1 MSNITKIALDARDL
15 EHPKPLELAMKAL
28 RDLDEENYFYMIH
41 RKNPIP
47 LLDLASEQ
55 NFQVL
60 NKEDDNGDWHILI
73 CKTHDIDLS
82 EFLTDSPVKE

>member
-1 MSNITKIALDARDL
+1 MTDLKKIALDAREL

-28 RDLDEENYFYMIH
+28 RELNENNYFYMIH

-60 NKEDDNGDWHILI
+60 NIEDSNGNWHILI
-73 CKTHDIDLS
+73 SKTDNIDLNALIS
-82 EFLTDSPVKE
+82 EYPEE

>member
-1 MSNITKIALDARDL
+1 MSTIKKIALDARDL

-28 RDLDEENYFYMIH
+28 RELDDESYFYMIH

-60 NKEDDNGDWHILI
+60 NKEDANGDWHILI
-73 CKTHDIDLS
+73 CKTEEIDLDT
-82 EFLTDSPVKE
+82 LVTDSPSKE

>member
-1 MSNITKIALDARDL
+1 MSTIKKIALDARDL

-28 RDLDEENYFYMIH
+28 TELDDESYFYMIH

-60 NKEDDNGDWHILI
+60 NKEDANGDWHILI
-73 CKTHDIDLS
+73 CKTQEIDLNT
-82 EFLTDSPVKE
+82 LVTDSPAKA

>member
-1 MSNITKIALDARDL
+1 MSNIKKIALDAREL

-28 RDLDEENYFYMIH
+28 RELDEASYFYMIH

-60 NKEDDNGDWHILI
+60 NREDAEGNWHILI
-73 CKTHDIDLS
+73 CLTDTIDLD
-82 EFLTDSPVKE
+82 ELVTDAPAKE

>member
-1 MSNITKIALDARDL
+1 MSDLKKIALDAREL

-28 RDLDEENYFYMIH
+28 RELDEENYFYMIH

-60 NKEDDNGDWHILI
+60 NREDTEGDWHILI
-73 CKTHDIDLS
+73 CRNSTIDLNELLS
-82 EFLTDSPVKE
+82 V